1 MQGLETL
8 GLGRKERRE
17 GWMAW
22 QLLSCSP
29 EQKTLA
35 PNHPLALRREDFLRT
50 GLYAG
55 TGAPW
60 AGQERAKEEK
70 ARLARLAIVS
80 EGNFGVDP
88 PTGSRQ

>member
-1 MQGLETL
+1 
-8 GLGRKERRE
+8 
-17 GWMAW
+17 MATVE
-22 QLLSCSP
+22 LLARAENFGAEPPTGSKM
-29 EQKTLA
+29 EY
-35 PNHPLALRREDFLRT
+35 FLRT

-70 ARLARLAIVS
+70 ARLARLAMVS

-88 PTGSRQ
+88 PTGSRKWLE

>member
-1 MQGLETL
+1 
-8 GLGRKERRE
+8 
-17 GWMAW
+17 MATVE
-22 QLLSCSP
+22 LLARAENFGAEP
-29 EQKTLA
+29 
-35 PNHPLALRREDFLRT
+35 PPALRWNIFLRT

-70 ARLARLAIVS
+70 ARLARLAMVS

-88 PTGSRQ
+88 PTGSRN